1 MEERAKTAKNL
12 TQPQEVTATIHYAHN
27 GPSLESC
34 RVSSFLHT
42 CQKVR
47 LFDAFSHICYNI
59 DVDIVPQI

>member
-34 RVSSFLHT
+34 LVSILSEN
-42 CQKVR
+42 KKKSAV
-47 LFDAFSHICYNI
+47 I
-59 DVDIVPQI
+59 

>member
-34 RVSSFLHT
+34 LVSILSA
-42 CQKVR
+42 R
-47 LFDAFSHICYNI
+47 LSTNVII
-59 DVDIVPQI
+59 